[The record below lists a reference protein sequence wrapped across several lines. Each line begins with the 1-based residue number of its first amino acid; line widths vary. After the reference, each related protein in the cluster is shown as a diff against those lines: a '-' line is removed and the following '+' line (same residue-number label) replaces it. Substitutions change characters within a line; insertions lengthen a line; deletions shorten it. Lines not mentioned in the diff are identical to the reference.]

1 LPDPDPFQPNVNY
14 TFPDYF
20 NTVQIGNY
28 DTYDDDEKNKTV
40 TTRTVVNKSKKND
53 SYFPTCVKLGL
64 GSVFGFGIKMEIW
77 IVIRIGIKTMP
88 IHNTAANF
96 PRPPPKSDSQ
106 LIHFRPWQPY
116 L

>member
-53 SYFPTCVKLGL
+53 SYFPTCLKLGL

-88 IHNTAANF
+88 IHNTAN
-96 PRPPPKSDSQ
+96 RIWIRIQNQIELKS
-106 LIHFRPWQPY
+106 
-116 L
+116 